1 METGNI
7 QISFVEKI
15 KEMIPQGLS
24 LVSEL
29 SDLLGVSNDSA
40 YRRIRGETSFT
51 IEEVVKLCERYKIS
65 FDSFS
70 NSTSG
75 TVTFYYDLVTENEES
90 FLKYLNNIHQ
100 GMQRI
105 KGIPN
110 AEIIYAAEDI
120 PIFQLFNRPE
130 LAAFKMFYWMKSVVN
145 IPAFEKK
152 KVDLSLVS
160 DEIMNAGLEILKIYK
175 KIPSVEIWSDKTLS
189 SILKQIDYYHE
200 SGTFQSKADALHI
213 CEELQSL
220 LDDIQKQAE
229 QSTKADIAGFENNY
243 LLYNCDIE
251 MGNNCIHVKANNS
264 SVVYLRHHTFN
275 QLTTTN
281 NVFCLESENWLKGLI
296 KKSTLIS
303 GVSEKQRYQFFQKS
317 SEAIEKLKER
327 IR

>member
-7 QISFVEKI
+7 QLQFVEKI

-29 SDLLGVSNDSA
+29 SDLIGISNDSA

-51 IEEVVKLCERYKIS
+51 IEEIVKICKRYKIS

-75 TVTFYYDLVTENEES
+75 TVTFYYDLITESEES
-90 FLKYLNNIHQ
+90 FLKYLNTILQ

-105 KGIPN
+105 KGT
-110 AEIIYAAEDI
+110 ADGEIMYAAEDI

-130 LAAFKMFYWMKSVVN
+130 LAAFKIFYWMKSVMN
-145 IPAFEKK
+145 IPSLEKK

-160 DEIMNAGLEILKIYK
+160 DEIMNTGREMLKIYK
-175 KIPSVEIWSDKTLS
+175 KIPSVEIWSDKTIS

-200 SGTFQSKADALHI
+200 SGMFNNKTDALHI
-213 CEELQSL
+213 CDVLQELL
-220 LDDIQKQAE
+220 NDIQKQAE
-229 QSTKADIAGFENNY
+229 QSTKADIAGFENNFM
-243 LLYNCDIE
+243 LYNCDIE
-251 MGNNCIHVKANNS
+251 MGNNCILVTANKAK
-264 SVVYLRHHTFN
+264 VVYLRHHTFN

-281 NVFCLESENWLKGLI
+281 NVFCHESENWLKGLI

-303 GVSEKQRYQFFQKS
+303 GVSEKQRYQFFQKAAD
-317 SEAIEKLKER
+317 AIERLKAS
-327 IR
+327 IK

>member
-7 QISFVEKI
+7 QLQFVEKI
-15 KEMIPQGLS
+15 KEMVPHGLS
-24 LVSEL
+24 LVNEL

-40 YRRIRGETSFT
+40 YRRIRGETSFS

-70 NSTSG
+70 NSSSG
-75 TVTFYYDLVTENEES
+75 TVTFYYDLVTDCEES
-90 FLKYLNNIHQ
+90 FLKYMNNILH

-105 KGIPN
+105 KGVPD
-110 AEIIYAAEDI
+110 AEIMYSAEDI
-120 PIFQLFNRPE
+120 PIFQDFMHPE
-130 LAAFKMFYWMKSVVN
+130 LAAFKIFYWMKSVIN

-160 DEIMNAGLEILKIYK
+160 DEIMNTGKEILKIYK
-175 KIPSVEIWSDKTLS
+175 KIPSVEIWSDRTIS
-189 SILKQIDYYHE
+189 SILKQIDFYHE

-213 CEELQSL
+213 CDVLQEL

-229 QSTKADIAGFENNY
+229 QSTKADVAGFENNFK
-243 LLYNCDIE
+243 LYNCEIE
-251 MGNNCIHVKANNS
+251 MGNNCIHVTANKSKA
-264 SVVYLRHHTFN
+264 VYLRHYTFN

-281 NVFCLESENWLKGLI
+281 NVFCLETENWLKGLI

-303 GVSEKQRYQFFQKS
+303 GVSERQRYQFFKKAAD
-317 SEAIEKLKER
+317 EINRLKEK